1 MALAIQII
9 LLLLFVKFSSY
20 FLLAAFT
27 NLISPIKSSM
37 LKGKCIGAYMYGT
50 HMVTPWNQ
58 IIEVEG
64 NWVID
69 QDLLGAQRISVWL
82 YQVPS
87 CYSLWRRVNIS
98 PNMLI

>member
-9 LLLLFVKFSSY
+9 LLLLFIKFSSY

-69 QDLLGAQRISVWL
+69 QEYTLARKEYLFGYTK
-82 YQVPS
+82 YQVVTPFED
-87 CYSLWRRVNIS
+87 V
-98 PNMLI
+98 

>member
-1 MALAIQII
+1 MTLAIQII
-9 LLLLFVKFSSY
+9 LLLLFIKFSSY

-64 NWVID
+64 KWVID
-69 QDLLGAQRISVWL
+69 QEYTLARKEYLFGYTK
-82 YQVPS
+82 YQVVTPFED
-87 CYSLWRRVNIS
+87 V
-98 PNMLI
+98 

>member
-1 MALAIQII
+1 MTLAIQII
-9 LLLLFVKFSSY
+9 LLLLFIKFSSY

-50 HMVTPWNQ
+50 YMVTPWNQ

-64 NWVID
+64 KWSID
-69 QDLLGAQRISVWL
+69 QEYTLARKEYLFGYTK
-82 YQVPS
+82 YQVVTP
-87 CYSLWRRVNIS
+87 YEDV
-98 PNMLI
+98 

>member
-1 MALAIQII
+1 MTLAIQII
-9 LLLLFVKFSSY
+9 LLLLFIKFSSY

-37 LKGKCIGAYMYGT
+37 LKGKCIGTYMYGT

-64 NWVID
+64 KWFID
-69 QDLLGAQRISVWL
+69 QEYTLARKEYLFGYTK
-82 YQVPS
+82 YQVVTPFED
-87 CYSLWRRVNIS
+87 V
-98 PNMLI
+98 

>member
-9 LLLLFVKFSSY
+9 LLLLFIKFSSY

-50 HMVTPWNQ
+50 YMVTPWNQ

-64 NWVID
+64 KWVVD
-69 QDLLGAQRISVWL
+69 QEYTLACKEYLFGYTK
-82 YQVPS
+82 YQVVTP
-87 CYSLWRRVNIS
+87 YGDV
-98 PNMLI
+98 

>member
-1 MALAIQII
+1 MAQIALI
-9 LLLLFVKFSSY
+9 TLLFITITTFSIY

-64 NWVID
+64 KWVVD
-69 QDLLGAQRISVWL
+69 QEYTLARKEYLFGYVK
-82 YQVPS
+82 YQVVTP
-87 CYSLWRRVNIS
+87 YEDV
-98 PNMLI
+98 

>member
-1 MALAIQII
+1 MTLAIQII
-9 LLLLFVKFSSY
+9 LLLLFIKFSSY

-64 NWVID
+64 KWVVD
-69 QDLLGAQRISVWL
+69 QEYTLARKEYLFGYTK
-82 YQVPS
+82 YQVVTP
-87 CYSLWRRVNIS
+87 YGDV
-98 PNMLI
+98 

>member
-1 MALAIQII
+1 MAQIALI
-9 LLLLFVKFSSY
+9 TLLFITITTFSIY

-64 NWVID
+64 KWVVD
-69 QDLLGAQRISVWL
+69 QEYTLVCKKYLFGYTK
-82 YQVPS
+82 YQVVTP
-87 CYSLWRRVNIS
+87 YGDV
-98 PNMLI
+98 